1 MRFNTFS
8 THTLAHRNHD
18 FGLASSRPAVRTAW
32 NRLLS
37 LRQNALDPGFHGV
50 LPGPAEPDVMLMVP
64 A

>member
-1 MRFNTFS
+1 MTSVWLPVGLRFGRHET
-8 THTLAHRNHD
+8 
-18 FGLASSRPAVRTAW
+18 G
-32 NRLLS
+32 LS